1 MVSPSKKRQIKGR
14 VNTGHKTHRKGDKSN
29 TRLPYKP
36 LLNKKFYLDIRGY
49 RNTPT
54 IASDIHNLGGIV
66 EEFFSREI
74 NYVISSRV
82 QQQQQ
87 QQQQQPGGG
96 GGGSSSEQLPS
107 PSGIQIASPLTPH
120 QALSSLA
127 STSHDSPLTVDS
139 PREDAG
145 KKRVRTRAEVL
156 LERAC
161 VRRPGTS
168 DVLENAR
175 LWNVPVWSLAKL
187 LKWLSVLKQSELY
200 RPPRTTHGTTT
211 STTTP
216 TGRTNTASYTHSSS
230 LTKVQRLREPFIK
243 TEPFSRQYRPLYKE
257 LSAWPEL
264 NLTNP
269 TGVSPFADPKQ
280 TKPQANL
287 KTSSTVRDD
296 HKEKRTKERNR
307 GAIRAKE
314 GGGYCE
320 LCTVNYTNLR
330 LHLQS
335 DLHLAFVRNDTNYQY
350 LDELI
355 SGHKQDHQ
363 LFAASK

>member
-14 VNTGHKTHRKGDKSN
+14 VNTGHKIHRKGDKSSN
-29 TRLPYKP
+29 RLPYKP
-36 LLNKKFYLDIRGY
+36 LLNKKFYLDVKGY

-54 IASDIHNLGGIV
+54 ITSDIQNLGGIV

-82 QQQQQ
+82 QQQ
-87 QQQQQPGGG
+87 PA
-96 GGGSSSEQLPS
+96 GGSSSEQQPS
-107 PSGIQIASPLTPH
+107 PSGVQIASPLATH
-120 QALSSLA
+120 QPLSSLA

-139 PREDAG
+139 PREDGG

-161 VRRPGTS
+161 VRRSGTS

-175 LWNVPVWSLAKL
+175 LWHVPVWSLAKL
-187 LKWLSVLKQSELY
+187 LKWLSALKQSDRY
-200 RPPRTTHGTTT
+200 RPPRTHGTT
-211 STTTP
+211 P
-216 TGRTNTASYTHSSS
+216 AGRTNTTSTQST
-230 LTKVQRLREPFIK
+230 LTKVQRLRDPFIK
-243 TEPFSRQYRPLYKE
+243 TESFSRQYKPLYKE

-264 NLTNP
+264 NLSNP
-269 TGVSPFADPKQ
+269 PGVSPFADPKQ
-280 TKPQANL
+280 AKAHPNL
-287 KTSSTVRDD
+287 RTSSAVRDD
-296 HKEKRTKERNR
+296 HREKRTKERNR
-307 GAIRAKE
+307 GATRVKE
-314 GGGYCE
+314 AGGYCE
-320 LCTVNYTNLR
+320 LCTANYTNLR

-335 DLHLAFVRNDTNYQY
+335 DSHLAFIRNDTNYLL

-355 SGHKQDHQ
+355 SGHKQDPQ